1 MKTTFTTLLVGKKGR
16 ISGHTSVSTVSDI
29 QKCLPNFSPEN
40 KGKAELIQAALL
52 SGKKTPKWT
61 SLFFFPSG
69 APIATPF
76 PTEHNKVRDKINH
89 TSNCCN
95 DN

>member
-61 SLFFFPSG
+61 SLFFS
-69 APIATPF
+69 IWS
-76 PTEHNKVRDKINH
+76 
-89 TSNCCN
+89 SNSHSIPN
-95 DN
+95 RTQQGQRQN